1 MVSIGV
7 YVCDCGTNI
16 AGVLDC
22 KSLATYASGLK
33 DVRIARNY
41 KYMCSEAGQELI
53 ERDIQRNG
61 IDRVVVAACSPSMHE
76 HTFRVLLERA
86 GLNPYLLEVVN
97 IREQC
102 SWVHSSKPA
111 DATEKAKGLIAMGVA
126 RARFLEPLHP
136 LETPVTKSALIIGAG
151 IAGITAALN
160 LANTGYEVYLVDK
173 EGSIGGRMTQ
183 LDKTFPTLDC
193 SLCILTPLMAE
204 VAANERIKLLT
215 CSEVGSV
222 EGVAGGFDVAIKV
235 RPRYVDLRKC
245 IGCGVCSRICPV
257 EAPNGFDEGLS
268 ARKAIY
274 LNFPQ
279 AVPRVPVI
287 DPSICLHFKDSS
299 CDLCSGKCPTKAIDF
314 DQKEEEVGARVGVVI
329 VATGFNLYQDLYEYG
344 LTRSRNV
351 ITGMQLERLASPSG
365 PTGGRII
372 RRSDGSEPKTIA
384 IALCA
389 GSRDEN
395 HLQYCCVV
403 GCMAGLKHAWY
414 VKSHDPEARVYV
426 LYNDLRAAGK
436 GYEEFYARLREMGV
450 IFVRGKPDHVDV
462 LKDETLGIRIYDQ
475 TLNENLEIRADL
487 LVLETGLI
495 PSDGSEKIR
504 KTLKIS
510 KGGDG
515 FLLELHPKLHPVD
528 TYSEGIYLAG
538 AAHGP
543 KDIPSAVAQALAASG
558 RAVEKVLSKESVTT
572 EPIIAEVDMGKCSG
586 CMICLPLCPFKALK
600 VVEEVGRRRVSVEE
614 VKCRGCGICAASCP
628 SAAIDLRH
636 YRERQIAET
645 VRGTMA

>member
-33 DVRIARNY
+33 DVRVARNH

-53 ERDIQRNG
+53 RGDIQRNG

-102 SWVHSSKPA
+102 SWVHGSRPA
-111 DATEKAKGLIAMGVA
+111 DATEKAKGLIAMGIA
-126 RARFLEPLHP
+126 RARLLEPLRP
-136 LETPVTKSALIIGAG
+136 LETPVVKSALIIGAG

-160 LANTGYEVYLVDK
+160 LANTGYDVYLVDK
-173 EGSIGGRMTQ
+173 ESSVGGRMTQ

-204 VAANERIKLLT
+204 VAANERVRLLT
-215 CSEVGSV
+215 LSEVRRV
-222 EGVAGGFDVAIKV
+222 EGVAGSFDVTIGV

-245 IGCGVCSRICPV
+245 IGCGACSRICPV
-257 EAPNGFDEGLS
+257 EAPNDFDEGLS
-268 ARKAIY
+268 TRKAIY
-274 LNFPQ
+274 QSFPQ
-279 AVPRVPVI
+279 AVPRAPVI
-287 DPSICLHFKDSS
+287 DPTVCLHFKDRS

-314 DQKEEEVGARVGVVI
+314 DQKEAEVKAEVGVVI
-329 VATGFNLYQDLYEYG
+329 VATGFGLYRDLYEYG

-351 ITGMQLERLASPSG
+351 ITGMQLERLVSPSG
-365 PTGGRII
+365 PTVGRVV
-372 RRSDGSEPKTIA
+372 RLSDGSEPKTIA

-395 HLQYCCVV
+395 HLKYCCVV

-414 VKSHDPEARVYV
+414 VKSHNPEARVYV
-426 LYNDLRAAGK
+426 LYNDLRATGK

-462 LKDETLGIRIYDQ
+462 LKDESLGIRVFDQ

-487 LVLETGLI
+487 LVLETALT
-495 PSDGSEKIR
+495 PSDGSEKVR
-504 KTLKIS
+504 ETLKIS

-515 FLLELHPKLHPVD
+515 FLLELHPKLHPVE

-558 RAVEKVLSKESVTT
+558 RAVERVLSRESVST
-572 EPIIAEVDMGKCSG
+572 EPIIAEVDGGRCSG
-586 CMICLPLCPFKALK
+586 CMICLSLCPFNALK
-600 VVEEVGRRRVSVEE
+600 AIEEAGSRRVTVEEA
-614 VKCRGCGICAASCP
+614 KCRGCGTCVASCP
-628 SAAIDLRH
+628 SSAIDLRH

-645 VRGTMA
+645 IMGAMA